1 MAAANVG
8 RGTLQSDARVSDA
21 GIQRDHIDGSSHPEL
36 FLPSEIY
43 TIYMRAAYAYDD
55 EPAMQFRHDIAVRL
69 AESGLPEE
77 IVPALEAESAV
88 FIQLQTY
95 EEELRARMGSASG
108 GERSSIAAEMA
119 GIRLQACPVRAEV
132 LRRMRERFGRE
143 TFDRF
148 LYEVLAPGAHTSLL
162 KAPDAKTLLW
172 EEAGCR

>member
-1 MAAANVG
+1 MATAEVLVLIREAVGTAVFILLSSVVSVLATPPKKAWDWSLEERVAIRTDAAARQARMAAANVG
-8 RGTLQSDARVSDA
+8 RGTLQSDARASDA

-95 EEELRARMGSASG
+95 EEQLRARMGS
-108 GERSSIAAEMA
+108 
-119 GIRLQACPVRAEV
+119 
-132 LRRMRERFGRE
+132 
-143 TFDRF
+143 
-148 LYEVLAPGAHTSLL
+148 
-162 KAPDAKTLLW
+162 
-172 EEAGCR
+172 